1 MDIISVIVIALGLS
15 LDCFA
20 ISITG
25 GIIIKEKRFK
35 RILQFSLLFGA
46 FHVIMPLLGWL
57 LGFKL
62 KEYIEDYDH
71 WVAFVL
77 LSLIGVK
84 MLYEGIKCR
93 KTDSDVS
100 AFIKLLPLLGLALA
114 SSIDALVVGVSMAVI
129 DISIYST
136 AFIIGSVSL
145 VVTFTG
151 GMLGKKISKY
161 VKFRMDIV
169 GGIVLILIGI
179 KIIVEHMLL

>member
-1 MDIISVIVIALGLS
+1 MDILSVIIIALGLS

-25 GIIIKEKRFK
+25 GIILKEKRLL
-35 RILQFSLLFGA
+35 RIIQFSLLFGA

-77 LSLIGVK
+77 LILIGVK
-84 MLYEGIKCR
+84 MLYEGIKCK
-93 KTDSDVS
+93 KTDSDALTFS
-100 AFIKLLPLLGLALA
+100 KLLPLLGLALA
-114 SSIDALVVGVSMAVI
+114 SSIDALIVGVSLAVI

-136 AFIIGSVSL
+136 AFIIGSVTM
-145 VVTFTG
+145 VVTFSG
-151 GMLGKKISKY
+151 GVLGRRISKY
-161 VKFRMDIV
+161 IKFRMDIV

-179 KIIVEHMLL
+179 KIIFEHMVL